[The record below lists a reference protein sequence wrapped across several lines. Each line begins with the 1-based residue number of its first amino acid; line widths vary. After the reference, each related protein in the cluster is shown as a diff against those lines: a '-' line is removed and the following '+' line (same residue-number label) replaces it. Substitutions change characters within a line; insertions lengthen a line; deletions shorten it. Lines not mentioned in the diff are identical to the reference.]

1 LGLNFVELI
10 MKSRS
15 DLLLSD
21 ARSNQLYLKFGLA
34 GEQYMT
40 KFIPLSQPSNFEM
53 TKLELM
59 TYDVN
64 RTIFVEVDLSDTYKV
79 E

>member
-1 LGLNFVELI
+1 
-10 MKSRS
+10 
-15 DLLLSD
+15 
-21 ARSNQLYLKFGLA
+21 LKFGLG

-40 KFIPLSQPSNFEM
+40 KFIPLSQPTNHEM
-53 TKLELM
+53 TRLGLM

-64 RTIFVEVDLSDTYKV
+64 RTVFVEVDLSDTYKV

>member
-1 LGLNFVELI
+1 MGINFVELI